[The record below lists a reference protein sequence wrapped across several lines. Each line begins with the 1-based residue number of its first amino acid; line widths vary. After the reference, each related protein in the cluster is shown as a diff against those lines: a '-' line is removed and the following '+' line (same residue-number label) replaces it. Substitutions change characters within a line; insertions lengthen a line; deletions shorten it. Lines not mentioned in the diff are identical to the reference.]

1 MRNAEFTLHSRYR
14 TRNRWVQAE
23 CGLRTHLAHP
33 APACGNEMEERK
45 YSIPFIAPHPTITMP
60 HFIFLFRIP
69 HSAFRIQGM
78 FSLDFSGE

>member
-1 MRNAEFTLHSRYR
+1 
-14 TRNRWVQAE
+14 
-23 CGLRTHLAHP
+23 
-33 APACGNEMEERK
+33 MEERK